1 MVAAVSL
8 NIFHKYTYRLKMA
21 NIAQMVNVLQSVILT
36 RDDEMVLTPTYH
48 LFKMYIP
55 HQGAEY
61 LPLHYESKQLRDKNN
76 RVVNTLSATASRAED
91 GTVTITLANVDLVSD
106 CRITI
111 SLDDDKKYDVSHLQ
125 DEIGYQLFLQFM
137 FYKQW
142 MGLKEYA
149 NKKNVLIMVQIWPQ
163 MVNFR

>member
-1 MVAAVSL
+1 MNPGGEVF
-8 NIFHKYTYRLKMA
+8 IDTMY
-21 NIAQMVNVLQSVILT
+21 ID

-76 RVVNTLSATASRAED
+76 RVVNTLSATASRADD
-91 GTVTITLANVDLVSD
+91 GTVTITLANVDLESD

-111 SLDDDKKYDVSHLQ
+111 ALDDDKKYDVSGSILTSKNITDHNTFENPECIKTVKYDDFKSQKGSVEVVLPTKS
-125 DEIGYQLFLQFM
+125 IVTLT
-137 FYKQW
+137 
-142 MGLKEYA
+142 LK
-149 NKKNVLIMVQIWPQ
+149 
-163 MVNFR
+163 